1 MFSQVIDGIHININ
15 LEPGIYMF
23 DDFSSTGKTYLCK
36 LLKKLRTFGYPVD
49 GYNYDDYLRKISLKQ
64 LVGKLDGKI
73 ECLEIDRYVL
83 YKEEFHDYIKEL
95 GKYCVVL
102 IDCKDYVPLPF
113 EYATVMLKRANLLEV
128 E

>member
-1 MFSQVIDGIHININ
+1 MFSQVIDGIHINID
-15 LEPGIYMF
+15 LKPGIYVF
-23 DDFSSTGKTYLCK
+23 DDFSSTGKTLLCN
-36 LLKKLRTFGYPVD
+36 LLRKLRIFGYPVD
-49 GYNYDDYLRKISLKQ
+49 GYTYGDYIRKISLKQ
-64 LVGKLDGKI
+64 FVGELDGKI
-73 ECLEIDRYVL
+73 EYLVIDRYVM

-102 IDCKDYVPLPF
+102 IDCKEYVPLPF